1 VHADPQPRAAVEL
14 VEVVKELGSERVLN
28 GVNLAVPPGAT
39 TVLLGP
45 SGAGK
50 TVTIKHI
57 LGLMQPSAGVVK
69 VEGKDLAAMSEA
81 ELYEVRRG
89 MSAMLQGSVPFSCGL
104 FDSLSVYE
112 NVAFGL
118 RERTRWPPERI
129 DRVTVAY
136 LRMVGLKDQA
146 DKVPAELSAGMR
158 KQTALAR
165 ALALEARIVVIDDL
179 DSGIDSVRLGLLC
192 ELIRDAQR
200 DTEATCLVTT
210 HDMEAA
216 RKLADYVAV
225 MHEGRIVA
233 GGDADEVFGSTEP
246 FVHQLV
252 TGERSGPLQLRDT

>member
-1 VHADPQPRAAVEL
+1 MPPDLAIEL
-14 VEVVKELGSERVLN
+14 TDVVKKLGEKRVLDGLDLTVPA
-28 GVNLAVPPGAT
+28 GVT

-57 LGLMQPSAGVVK
+57 LGLMKPTSGTVK
-69 VEGKDLAAMSEA
+69 VEGRDLGAISEA
-81 ELYEVRRG
+81 ELYELRRG

-104 FDSLSVYE
+104 FDSLNVYD

-129 DRVTVAY
+129 DEVTMDY
-136 LRMVGLKDQA
+136 LRMVGLAKQA
-146 DKVPAELSAGMR
+146 DKFPNQLSAGMR

-165 ALALEARIVVIDDL
+165 ALALEARIVIIDDL
-179 DSGIDSVRLGLLC
+179 DSGIDTVRLGLLC

-200 DTEATCLVTT
+200 DTEATFFVTT
-210 HDMEAA
+210 HDMKVA
-216 RKLADYVAV
+216 RRLADHAAV
-225 MHEGRIVA
+225 LDRGRIVA
-233 GGDADEVFGSTEP
+233 SGDTDAVFESDEP

-252 TGERSGPLQLRDT
+252 TGGKSGPLKLRDE